1 MRRGALVSALTL
13 LTLMIVFLATT
24 TVPVNAIEY
33 NTNTTIGRIISG
45 DDLDEA
51 RSVVVD
57 GNYIYV
63 AGRTCNSTSH
73 DYDAFVAKLD
83 KTTGELVWAKTFGGS
98 DDDEAY
104 SITVDNN
111 YIYVAGTTC
120 SYGITG
126 SNVEKGDAFVAK
138 LDKNSGELVWFRT
151 MGLNSTDYAMSI
163 AVDNEH
169 IYVAGIIM
177 DPFNS
182 SIFIAKL
189 DKNGRLEEFKTTG
202 ESVEYEFNEA
212 YGVVVDGNYIYVAG
226 YKTNTT
232 RCDYDA
238 FVAKLYKSNFSL
250 VWFETFGGDDLDE
263 AYSIAVDNNY
273 IYVAGWTRNSTSLD
287 DDAFVAKLDKT
298 TGELVWAKTF
308 GSEYGDDEA
317 HSITVD
323 NNYIYVAGY
332 IGGDAFIVKLDKSDG
347 GLIWFKTFD
356 SSGNEDAA
364 WDVVVSNGNV
374 YVVGYTKFK
383 VTRMRDAFV
392 LLKTVGLQVTNTRF
406 SEFYPNRSVIQVTL
420 ESPKVVFSSPT
431 PTMRSANFTL
441 YSLTA
446 HAQVIV
452 AQSNLYKPTMTI
464 FADGKMITITADS
477 TGLVELGYGYVLKV
491 SEGIV
496 KAVVYSPVEIRGYS
510 IKGNKLEINLTSK
523 TTISIAAPK
532 NSIEKIVVDYNNGT
546 LKTICNSINECE
558 ALRDMDNVIVVDP
571 ATIVIQYAG
580 PSSGGMKPASKSSTG
595 GLGGE
600 LSSNPYYASAITMMT
615 LTLITLALITIK
627 KKNRII

>member
-13 LTLMIVFLATT
+13 LTLMIVFLAAT
-24 TVPVNAIEY
+24 TVPVNAIKY

-45 DDLDEA
+45 DNQDEA

-63 AGRTCNSTSH
+63 AGVTYNSTS
-73 DYDAFVAKLD
+73 DDDAFVAKLD

-98 DDDEAY
+98 KDDEAY
-104 SITVDNN
+104 SIAVDNN
-111 YIYVAGTTC
+111 YIYVAGITC

-126 SNVEKGDAFVAK
+126 SNVKIGDAFVAK

-151 MGLNSTDYAMSI
+151 MGLNSSDYAMSI

-177 DPFNS
+177 DSFNS

-202 ESVEYEFNEA
+202 ESVEYELNEA
-212 YGVVVDGNYIYVAG
+212 YGVVVDGSYIYVAG

-232 RCDYDA
+232 RWDYDA

-250 VWFETFGGDDLDE
+250 VWFETFGSDYDDE
-263 AYSIAVDNNY
+263 AYSVVVDGNYIYAAGRTYNSTTSSIDAFVAKLDKNSGEILWLKTFGDQQDDCANSIAVDNNY
-273 IYVAGWTRNSTSLD
+273 I
-287 DDAFVAKLDKT
+287 
-298 TGELVWAKTF
+298 
-308 GSEYGDDEA
+308 
-317 HSITVD
+317 HI
-323 NNYIYVAGY
+323 AGY
-332 IGGDAFIVKLDKSDG
+332 MGDDAFIVKLDKSDG
-347 GLIWFKTFD
+347 GLIWFKTFG

-374 YVVGYTKFK
+374 YVVGYTTFK
-383 VTRMRDAFV
+383 VARMRDAFV
-392 LLKTVGLQVTNTRF
+392 LLKTVGLQEMNTRF
-406 SEFYPNRSVIQVTL
+406 SEFYPNRSVIQVML

-446 HAQVIV
+446 PVQVAV
-452 AQSNLYKPTMTI
+452 AQSNLYKPIMTI
-464 FADGKMITITADS
+464 IADSERTTITADS
-477 TGLVELGYGYVLKV
+477 TGLVKLGYGHVLKV

-523 TTISIAAPK
+523 TTVSIAAPK

-600 LSSNPYYASAITMMT
+600 LFSNPYYASAIMMMV

-627 KKNRII
+627 KKNHII